1 MAMKE
6 TYRTSQENASRPDH
20 RYVKWKQYGILGGV
34 GVLIVSGLGLYLAH
48 DAESVTPTKSISV
61 PRFSLTEHADRD
73 TFYARYDARFAD
85 MELQLS
91 KLNTLITKYHESMAK
106 IDQGLEGL
114 AQTVKNHQAALETLQ
129 SETQRLSEVTVNDEK
144 RSQPGALAQGLQNEL
159 LADQA
164 NLFSSDAS
172 RRANHPTVSSAT
184 PETIASGHLTEIR
197 FALPAARESTE
208 AKPNT
213 NTASTA
219 GTPVQTLASPAVVS
233 SEKNRPTTGPRVG
246 PSPYLKPDTPLP
258 LNRAQ
263 GAQDYVAAGSFV
275 KGALLT
281 GVYTPTGAGAASLPM
296 PVMIRLTDNAILPN
310 KQRAKLK
317 GCFLTGAATGDLSSE
332 RIHVRLD
339 RLSCMRPDGSALD
352 VKVAGY
358 AVGEDGKVGL
368 RGKLITRS
376 GQAVASAISVGLL
389 GGVGRA
395 MSLSSED
402 TTTSITGTQTTTV
415 KNAWV
420 NGLGRGMSDAM
431 NRLVDYYL
439 KVADRIFPVLE
450 ISSGRMVDV
459 VFSQGVLLSNGD
471 AQGPRPNPSSRSSR
485 ALPSSQSTASSAS
498 SAFVR

>member
-1 MAMKE
+1 MAMKD
-6 TYRTSQENASRPDH
+6 TYRESQDNTSRPDH

-48 DAESVTPTKSISV
+48 DAENVTPIQSSSE

-91 KLNTLITKYHESMAK
+91 KLNTLITKYHESMTK
-106 IDQGLEGL
+106 IDQGLESL
-114 AQTVKNHQAALETLQ
+114 AQTVKSHQATLDTLQ

-144 RSQPGALAQGLQNEL
+144 RRAQPGSLAQGLQSSL

-164 NLFSSDAS
+164 DLFGSDAS
-172 RRANHPTVSSAT
+172 RRSHRPTESGAT

-197 FALPAARESTE
+197 FALPARETSDAQLNANRAT
-208 AKPNT
+208 T
-213 NTASTA
+213 S
-219 GTPVQTLASPAVVS
+219 GTPVQTLSSPSVS
-233 SEKNRPTTGPRVG
+233 SSHSNNATSGPRVG

-358 AVGEDGKVGL
+358 TVGEDGKVGL

-450 ISSGRMVDV
+450 ISSGRTVDV

-471 AQGPRPNPSSRSSR
+471 AQRPSQAPSSLSSPPSPALRSS
-485 ALPSSQSTASSAS
+485 ATSTLG
-498 SAFVR
+498 R